1 MNSTILIIEDEKNIV
16 DIIKFNLTREGYK
29 VLEAYDGLAG
39 LDMVKQ
45 HNPDLVLL
53 DVMLPKLDGFEVCQQ
68 IRKEFTTPVI
78 MLTAREGESDKIFG
92 LDQGADDYMTK
103 PFSIKELVARVRAN
117 IRRRALDTEPKEQA
131 EAGIEYKNL
140 LIDTRRMEARKNGKL
155 LELSMKEFDLLSFFA
170 ANPSTVFTREILME
184 KVWNYEFY
192 GDVRTVDVTVS
203 RLREKIEDNP
213 AKPEFIITRRGAG
226 YLFGKAEAIDN

>member
-29 VLEAYDGLAG
+29 VLAAYDGEAG
-39 LDMVKQ
+39 LDMVRQ

-68 IRKEFTTPVI
+68 IRKSFTTPVI

-131 EAGIEYKNL
+131 EASIEYRNL
-140 LIDTRRMEARKNGKL
+140 QIDTKRMEARKNGRL

-226 YLFGKAEAIDN
+226 YLFGKAEAVDN